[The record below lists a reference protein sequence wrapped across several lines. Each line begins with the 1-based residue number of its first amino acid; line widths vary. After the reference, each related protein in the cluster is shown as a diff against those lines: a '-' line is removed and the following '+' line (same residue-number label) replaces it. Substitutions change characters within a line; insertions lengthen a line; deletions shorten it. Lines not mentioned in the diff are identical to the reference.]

1 MVRMV
6 QMVQLDL
13 RENKVHKEKWVRP
26 EQRVQTA

>member
-1 MVRMV
+1 MV

-13 RENKVHKEKWVRP
+13 RENKVKKEKWVRP